1 MRTVDLVEE
10 MASVSLG
17 DRRLNRRVLSIVEKL
32 QNQPGV
38 GFPRALGTAAGL
50 EAFYRLTNNERVDPD
65 AILAP
70 HRDQAWSRAASSP
83 MRLVLHDTT
92 EFSFGG

>member
-38 GFPRALGTAAGL
+38 GFPRAL
-50 EAFYRLTNNERVDPD
+50 
-65 AILAP
+65 
-70 HRDQAWSRAASSP
+70 
-83 MRLVLHDTT
+83 
-92 EFSFGG
+92 